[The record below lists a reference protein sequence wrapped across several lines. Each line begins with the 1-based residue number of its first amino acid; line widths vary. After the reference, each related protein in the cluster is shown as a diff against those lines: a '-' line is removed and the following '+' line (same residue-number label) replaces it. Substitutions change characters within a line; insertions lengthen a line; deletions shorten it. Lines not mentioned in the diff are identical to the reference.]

1 MTMNV
6 YINKYQEDYDD
17 QGNITG
23 AEIGMYG
30 NDNDGEYV
38 SANLVISTDDLGKKD
53 DGTAKTFDDVSVT
66 EVKNLAKQ
74 KLISYLSPTD
84 NQTTTTDSQTATANS
99 QASTA
104 NSQAT
109 TTGSQDSQNS

>member
-1 MTMNV
+1 MTMDM

-30 NDNDGEYV
+30 NDNDGEYL
-38 SANLVISTDDLGKKD
+38 SANLVFKTDDLGKKD
-53 DGTAKTFDDVSVT
+53 DGTAKTFDDVSTT

-74 KLISYLSPTD
+74 KLISCLAPTD
-84 NQTTTTDSQTATANS
+84 NKVTTANS
-99 QASTA
+99 SATTT
-104 NSQAT
+104 NSQAAT
-109 TTGSQDSQNS
+109 TNSQGSQNS

>member
-1 MTMNV
+1 MTMDV
-6 YINKYQEDYDD
+6 YMNKYQEDYDD

-30 NDNDGEYV
+30 NDSDGEYV
-38 SANLVISTDDLGKKD
+38 SANLVIKTDDLGKKD

-84 NQTTTTDSQTATANS
+84 SNTTSSTAANSSSTTTDSSSASANI
-99 QASTA
+99 Q
-104 NSQAT
+104 
-109 TTGSQDSQNS
+109 GSQNS